1 MDLDIDTS
9 DRKEN
14 LWAQLS
20 SPNAATGPNT
30 DKLKALMKTRSIKIT
45 RCECK
50 GKDRGTR
57 SGGRPTCGAPK
68 KRHSTSLPTRV
79 RERCRSAS
87 AVSNSVATS
96 ATTASTTISLNSPRA
111 RGNGLSDGPGH
122 HQLQAR
128 ETGHAVLRR
137 PVTSKARSSSA
148 ARSGVRRKSTSSA
161 ASAAPPAKPILQMDT
176 LNCPNYTS
184 TEYWDSWA
192 GNWDGEIISSID
204 EDINGAVKDAL
215 ARYCPTEP
223 TSFSVDFGCGVGLYL
238 PTLAASSGSV
248 LGLDISRK
256 LLARARED
264 CDRKGL
270 TNVRLKRA
278 DLGTCDVRKLNI
290 ENVANFAVCA
300 NVLISPEPC
309 TRRSIVAN
317 LAASLQCHAHALFVV
332 PAIRSARLIENAHG
346 VWLAERRRL
355 RIKASKEDE
364 TPEASSAAERRR
376 LRIKSSKEDETAEAS
391 SAADAKRGIYRRDNV
406 RTKHFKEAEI
416 KKLLRKYR
424 LEVVEVSRVEYSWY
438 TEFDDP
444 VDVLEEYFEEKPFD
458 WLVVARKLP
467 KET

>member
-96 ATTASTTISLNSPRA
+96 TTTASTTISLNSPRA
-111 RGNGLSDGPGH
+111 RGSGLSGQGTISSRAH
-122 HQLQAR
+122 

-355 RIKASKEDE
+355 RIK
-364 TPEASSAAERRR
+364 
-376 LRIKSSKEDETAEAS
+376 SSKEDETAEAS

>member
-111 RGNGLSDGPGH
+111 RGNGLSGQGTISSR
-122 HQLQAR
+122 AR

-355 RIKASKEDE
+355 RIK
-364 TPEASSAAERRR
+364 
-376 LRIKSSKEDETAEAS
+376 SSKEDETAEAS